1 MFWRGKAFGNV
12 EQSLCG
18 RKKAKRFVSPVFWDV
33 GKRMG
38 NYLLLYSRFRQAG
51 RGPLVGNPLGI
62 TRKNESRPRHTR
74 PAVPWGN
81 GLSIQ
86 GNAWGVA
93 LKV

>member
-1 MFWRGKAFGNV
+1 MGTLNRACV
-12 EQSLCG
+12 EE
-18 RKKAKRFVSPVFWDV
+18 KKAKRFVSPVFWDV